1 MSFPSHDAPS
11 PTGSLKK
18 QPAAVRLKLTGI
30 KKAFGATRALD
41 GVSLEIGESEVHA
54 LIGENGAGKS
64 TLMKVLSGVIQPDSG
79 AMQLE
84 GSDYAPAD
92 TLEARRH
99 GVAMI
104 YQELSLA
111 PHLNVWENI
120 GLGALPNRGGWI
132 DRKAARER
140 ARGALARLAHEH
152 LDLERAVADFSIAE
166 QQIIEIARALL
177 SNPRVLIMDE
187 PTSSLTQADT
197 RKLFEVIAQLRAS
210 GVSIIYISH
219 FLEEVREVAQRYT
232 VLKDGRT
239 IGSGVMA
246 DTPQSEILRMMVD
259 RDVSDLYPQRSAKLG
274 PPRFTL
280 EGEGGPLIVH
290 EGEILGIAGLIGA
303 GRTELLRANFGL
315 DPSEHVKGRPN
326 PRKRWR
332 ERVGFLSENRKEEG
346 LMLVLSL
353 AENIGLTKYPDLAR
367 ACGYLAPRRLL
378 GMADPWLGTL
388 GIKARASEQAVGTL
402 SGGNQQKV
410 ALARLMEHPADVL
423 LLDEPTRGIDVG
435 SKAQLYQVIAKLAEQ
450 GKAIVVVSSYLP
462 ELFGLCDRIAV
473 MRGGA
478 VVACKATREW
488 TEPELMSAAVGVSA

>member
-1 MSFPSHDAPS
+1 MSS
-11 PTGSLKK
+11 
-18 QPAAVRLKLTGI
+18 RLRLAGI
-30 KKAFGATRALD
+30 EKSFGATRALG
-41 GVSLEIGESEVHA
+41 GVSLEIAPGEVHA

-64 TLMKVLSGVIQPDSG
+64 TLMKILSGVIQPDAG
-79 AMQLE
+79 TMTLE
-84 GSDYAPAD
+84 GRAYRPAD
-92 TLEARRH
+92 TLDARRH

-120 GLGALPNRGGWI
+120 GLGALPSRLGWV
-132 DRKAARER
+132 DRRAARQR

-152 LDLERAVADFSIAE
+152 LDLERPVAEFSIAE

-197 RKLFEVIAQLRAS
+197 RKLFEVIAQLRAE

-232 VLKDGRT
+232 VLKDGQT
-239 IGSGVMA
+239 VGSGDMA
-246 DTPQSEILRMMVD
+246 ATPQSEILQMMVD
-259 RDVSDLYPQRSAKLG
+259 RDVSDLYPKRRATLG
-274 PPRFTL
+274 EARFTL
-280 EGEGGPLIVH
+280 EGEGGPLTVRA
-290 EGEILGIAGLIGA
+290 GEILGIAGLIGA

-315 DPSEHVKGRPN
+315 DPSGQVSGKPT

-332 ERVGFLSENRKEEG
+332 ERVGFLSEDRKEEG
-346 LMLVLSL
+346 LMLGLSI
-353 AENIGLTKYPDLAR
+353 AENIGLTKYPKLSRVA
-367 ACGYLAPRRLL
+367 GYLPPRRLSV
-378 GMADPWLGTL
+378 MAEPWLGTL
-388 GIKARASEQAVGTL
+388 GIKARVSEQAVGDL

-410 ALARLMEHPADVL
+410 ALARLLEHPAEVL

-435 SKAQLYQVIAKLAEQ
+435 SKAQLYEVIAELAAKE
-450 GKAIVVVSSYLP
+450 GKAIIVISSYLP

-473 MRGGA
+473 MHGGA
-478 VVACKATREW
+478 VVACKPTAEW
-488 TEPELMSAAVGVSA
+488 TEPDLMRAALGVSG